1 MAAVSPQDLNGGAYS
16 APQTQSRFSGAAL
29 CSSEGE
35 GGNGWEREE
44 REGTMEREGE
54 VSVPQFFFY
63 N

>member
-1 MAAVSPQDLNGGAYS
+1 MAEL
-16 APQTQSRFSGAAL
+16 TAL
-29 CSSEGE
+29 PKPKVGFQGPLCGSEGE

-54 VSVPQFFFY
+54 GSVPQFFFY